1 MCYADSVKD
10 IQGQQGFWL
19 LIWAFLFLGFV
30 GLSFSCYGLGVVSIE
45 GFFFVS
51 GVF

>member
-1 MCYADSVKD
+1 MQILSKTSKVNRDF
-10 IQGQQGFWL
+10 GW
-19 LIWAFLFLGFV
+19 LIWAFLVLGFV
-30 GLSFSCYGLGVVSIE
+30 GISFSCYGLGVVSIE